1 MYRLLIADDEALE
14 REGLEWMISRS
25 MPGVFEV
32 IHAENGRTA
41 IQRAEQHRPD
51 IVLMDIKM
59 PGIEGLEALRRIKEI
74 HPRMK
79 LVLVTAYDYFSYAK
93 QALEIGVRD
102 YMLKPAKREQMI
114 GLLTSLVQE
123 LEEEHVRRE
132 EELKT
137 TEKLARLEPLAE
149 SELAMHLMRERTS
162 ETGESDLL
170 ELLDLPADPSGYAL
184 VLSFEEEEPH
194 RVSGGPGLWGSG
206 GENGDTAS
214 RKHMYDA
221 VKSWC
226 RTRYTCVVSPLM
238 GRHLAVFV
246 IRPGETEESEGSG
259 RSSHSEPRGTSAEE
273 GARVDGETAA
283 TAVTART
290 ADSVGKADSGR
301 DGGNGAGSSRYETA
315 AANAVLADS
324 GPDGAAVKARQ
335 GRSVPPAPSAE
346 AAAEPAAA
354 AGKLHGYVS
363 GRLGRRVTVGA
374 GRAHHGLTGLRRSYA
389 EACAAA
395 INADESAFVRVYDG
409 EPAGDGPPI
418 LAGNA
423 AAGHGVPGEL
433 ELAAQRLLS
442 EREERTTSVLKEA
455 KDWIDGHFVEEITLE
470 QAAERVHLSPHYFS
484 KMFKRHMGATF
495 IDYVTRLRIERA
507 KELMRNEELSLKE
520 VCFEVGYKDPNYFS
534 RVFRKVTG
542 ISPTEYRGR

>member
-14 REGLEWMISRS
+14 REGLEWMISCS
-25 MPGVFEV
+25 MPGAFEV
-32 IHAENGRTA
+32 IHADNGRTA
-41 IQRAEQHRPD
+41 IQRAEQYRPD

-102 YMLKPAKREQMI
+102 YVLKPAKREQMI

-123 LEEEHVRRE
+123 LNEEHARRE

-149 SELAMHLMRERTS
+149 SELAMHLMRERTA
-162 ETGESDLL
+162 ETGEGDLL
-170 ELLDLPADPSGYAL
+170 ELLALPSDPSGYAL
-184 VLSFEEEEPH
+184 VLALEEAQPH
-194 RVSGGPGLWGSG
+194 RSGGSPGLWGSLP
-206 GENGDTAS
+206 ENGHTAS
-214 RKHMYDA
+214 RKDMYDA

-226 RTRYTCVVSPLM
+226 RSRYTCVVSPLV

-246 IRPGETEESEGSG
+246 IRSGGETEES
-259 RSSHSEPRGTSAEE
+259 
-273 GARVDGETAA
+273 DGP
-283 TAVTART
+283 
-290 ADSVGKADSGR
+290 
-301 DGGNGAGSSRYETA
+301 AG
-315 AANAVLADS
+315 
-324 GPDGAAVKARQ
+324 
-335 GRSVPPAPSAE
+335 
-346 AAAEPAAA
+346 A
-354 AGKLHGYVS
+354 AGKLYGYVNGQF
-363 GRLGRRVTVGA
+363 GRQATVGA
-374 GRAHHGLTGLRRSYA
+374 GRVHHGLAGLRRSYA
-389 EACAAA
+389 EACTAAV
-395 INADESAFVRVYDG
+395 NADGFPLVRVYDG
-409 EPAGDGPPI
+409 ESAGGGPPVT
-418 LAGNA
+418 AGNPA
-423 AAGHGVPGEL
+423 SGHGFPGEL

-455 KDWIDGHFVEEITLE
+455 EDWIGAHFVEEITLE

-484 KMFKRHMGATF
+484 KMFKQHRGETF

-507 KELMRNEELSLKE
+507 KELMKNDELSLKE

-542 ISPTEYRGR
+542 VSPTGYRGR

>member
-59 PGIEGLEALRRIKEI
+59 PGIEGLEALRRIKDI

-102 YMLKPAKREQMI
+102 YILKPAKREQMI

-123 LEEEHVRRE
+123 LKEEHVRRE

-170 ELLDLPADPSGYAL
+170 ELLALPADPSGYAL

-194 RVSGGPGLWGSG
+194 RVSGGPGLWGGG

-226 RTRYTCVVSPLM
+226 RSRYTCVVSPLM

-246 IRPGETEESEGSG
+246 MRPGESEESGG
-259 RSSHSEPRGTSAEE
+259 AGWSSHNEPKSVSAEE
-273 GARVDGETAA
+273 GARACGE
-283 TAVTART
+283 
-290 ADSVGKADSGR
+290 
-301 DGGNGAGSSRYETA
+301 A
-315 AANAVLADS
+315 AAF
-324 GPDGAAVKARQ
+324 G
-335 GRSVPPAPSAE
+335 
-346 AAAEPAAA
+346 AAEPAAA
-354 AGKLHGYVS
+354 ASKLHGYVS
-363 GRLGRRVTVGA
+363 GRLGRRATVGA

-409 EPAGDGPPI
+409 ESAGGGPPVP
-418 LAGNA
+418 AGNA
-423 AAGHGVPGEL
+423 AAGHGAPGEL

-455 KDWIDGHFVEEITLE
+455 KDWIDAHFVEEITLE
-470 QAAERVHLSPHYFS
+470 QAAERVHLSLHYFS
-484 KMFKRHMGATF
+484 KMFKRHMGETF

-507 KELMRNEELSLKE
+507 KELMKNDELSLKE

-542 ISPTEYRGR
+542 ISPTGYRGR

>member
-59 PGIEGLEALRRIKEI
+59 PGIEGLEALRRIKDI

-102 YMLKPAKREQMI
+102 YVLKPAKREQMI

-123 LEEEHVRRE
+123 LKEEHVRRE
-132 EELKT
+132 EELRT

-162 ETGESDLL
+162 ETEESDLL
-170 ELLDLPADPSGYAL
+170 ELLALPADPSGYAL

-194 RVSGGPGLWGSG
+194 RANGGPGLRGGG
-206 GENGDTAS
+206 GENGDAAS
-214 RKHMYDA
+214 RKQMYDA

-246 IRPGETEESEGSG
+246 IRPGETEESGGADRTSL
-259 RSSHSEPRGTSAEE
+259 SEPKSASAEG
-273 GARVDGETAA
+273 GARACGETAA
-283 TAVTART
+283 VLAAETAE
-290 ADSVGKADSGR
+290 KAGAGR
-301 DGGNGAGSSRYETA
+301 DGG
-315 AANAVLADS
+315 
-324 GPDGAAVKARQ
+324 
-335 GRSVPPAPSAE
+335 
-346 AAAEPAAA
+346 
-354 AGKLHGYVS
+354 
-363 GRLGRRVTVGA
+363 
-374 GRAHHGLTGLRRSYA
+374 TG
-389 EACAAA
+389 
-395 INADESAFVRVYDG
+395 
-409 EPAGDGPPI
+409 
-418 LAGNA
+418 
-423 AAGHGVPGEL
+423 
-433 ELAAQRLLS
+433 
-442 EREERTTSVLKEA
+442 
-455 KDWIDGHFVEEITLE
+455 
-470 QAAERVHLSPHYFS
+470 
-484 KMFKRHMGATF
+484 
-495 IDYVTRLRIERA
+495 
-507 KELMRNEELSLKE
+507 
-520 VCFEVGYKDPNYFS
+520 
-534 RVFRKVTG
+534 
-542 ISPTEYRGR
+542 

>member
-41 IQRAEQHRPD
+41 IQRAERHRPD

-123 LEEEHVRRE
+123 LKEEHVRRE

-184 VLSFEEEEPH
+184 VLSFEEEEPN

-226 RTRYTCVVSPLM
+226 RTRYTCVVSPLV

-246 IRPGETEESEGSG
+246 IRSIP
-259 RSSHSEPRGTSAEE
+259 PAASAE
-273 GARVDGETAA
+273 
-283 TAVTART
+283 
-290 ADSVGKADSGR
+290 
-301 DGGNGAGSSRYETA
+301 
-315 AANAVLADS
+315 
-324 GPDGAAVKARQ
+324 
-335 GRSVPPAPSAE
+335 
-346 AAAEPAAA
+346 AAEPAAA

-409 EPAGDGPPI
+409 EPAGYGPPV

-495 IDYVTRLRIERA
+495 IDYVTRLRIEKA
-507 KELMRNEELSLKE
+507 KELMKNEELSLKE
-520 VCFEVGYKDPNYFS
+520 VCFEAGYKDPNYFS

-542 ISPTEYRGR
+542 VSPTEYRGR

>member
-1 MYRLLIADDEALE
+1 MPGQGGMPVYRLLIADDEALE

-32 IHAENGRTA
+32 IHAANGRTA

-59 PGIEGLEALRRIKEI
+59 PGIEGLEALRRIKDI

-123 LEEEHVRRE
+123 LKEEHVRRE

-170 ELLDLPADPSGYAL
+170 ELLALPPDPSGYAL

-194 RVSGGPGLWGSG
+194 RVSGGPGLWGGG

-226 RTRYTCVVSPLM
+226 RSRYTCVVSPLM

-246 IRPGETEESEGSG
+246 IRPGETEESGGAG
-259 RSSHSEPRGTSAEE
+259 RSSHSEPKSASAEE
-273 GARVDGETAA
+273 GARACGEAAAA
-283 TAVTART
+283 TAACG
-290 ADSVGKADSGR
+290 A
-301 DGGNGAGSSRYETA
+301 AGSA
-315 AANAVLADS
+315 A
-324 GPDGAAVKARQ
+324 KACHGQ
-335 GRSVPPAPSAE
+335 PVPPAASAE
-346 AAAEPAAA
+346 AAEPAAA
-354 AGKLHGYVS
+354 ASKLHGYVS
-363 GRLGRRVTVGA
+363 GRLGRRATVGA

-418 LAGNA
+418 PAGNA
-423 AAGHGVPGEL
+423 AAGHGVPSEL

-455 KDWIDGHFVEEITLE
+455 KDWIDAHFVEEITLE
-470 QAAERVHLSPHYFS
+470 QAAERVHLSLHYFS
-484 KMFKRHMGATF
+484 KMFKRHMGESF
-495 IDYVTRLRIERA
+495 IDYVTRLRIDRA
-507 KELMRNEELSLKE
+507 KELMKNDELSLKE

-542 ISPTEYRGR
+542 ISPTGYRGR